1 MLIQR
6 IKKFIDLKKNNANK
20 KIGLCH
26 GVFDVIH
33 EGHINHFYDSK
44 KRCDILVVS
53 ITDDPFVKKGPYQ
66 PYNSSLKRA
75 KVLEA
80 LKCIDY
86 VYINKDLTPVNL
98 INKLKPNLYFK
109 GLDYLNKDLT
119 GNLSKEISAVK
130 KNKGKVFFTKTRVM
144 SSTKIINNTL
154 IPWTRQQKDFLS
166 KINKYYSFDYITEQF
181 AKLKNVKIDVIGEPI
196 LDNYIYSNIIGL
208 ASKDPALSGVVKNRE
223 IIPGGV
229 LAVAKILSIFVKQV
243 RLFTYGNNKII
254 KSYLNKNI
262 KLINLDNKQ
271 DIQKKTRYINNHR
284 FQKIFQLTNF
294 EKNSFNQLSEK
305 KILQILKKKLEKNII
320 ICDFGVGLFD
330 NKILDFIN
338 HSKSH
343 KYLNVQTNS
352 INLGF
357 NFFTKFKKNKSIKY
371 ISLDEK
377 EWKLGI
383 KSNQLNNNIL
393 ENFVNKNTAY
403 SITLGKS
410 GSIYHYKNEIFYAP
424 VFIDKV
430 VDTTGCGDAYFAIT
444 SLLKVINTRPELIS
458 FLGNIYAGMHSLNV
472 ANKNITSR
480 TDYLKYIKSLLTF

>member
-1 MLIQR
+1 MLI
-6 IKKFIDLKKNNANK
+6 KKINKFKDLKKNNANK
-20 KIGLCH
+20 NIGLCH

-33 EGHINHFYDSK
+33 AGHIDHFYDSK
-44 KRCDILVVS
+44 KKCDILVVS

-119 GNLSKEISAVK
+119 GNLDKEIFAVK
-130 KNKGKVFFTKTRVM
+130 KNKGKIFFTKTRVM

-154 IPWTRQQKDFLS
+154 IPWTKQQKDFLS
-166 KINKYYSFDYITEQF
+166 NINKYYSFDYITEQF
-181 AKLKNVKIDVIGEPI
+181 EKLKKIQIDIIGEPI
-196 LDNYIYSNIIGL
+196 LDNYIYSNIVGL
-208 ASKDPALSGVVKNRE
+208 ASKDPALSGVVKKRE

-229 LAVAKILSIFVKQV
+229 LAVAKVLSMFVRQV
-243 RLFTYGNNKII
+243 KLFTYGNDNFI
-254 KSYLNKNI
+254 KPYLNKNI
-262 KLINLDNKQ
+262 KLINLDSKQ

-294 EKNSFNQLSEK
+294 PKNSFHQLSENR
-305 KILQILKKKLEKNII
+305 ILQTLKKKLGKNII
-320 ICDFGVGLFD
+320 VCDFGVGLFD
-330 NKILDFIN
+330 DKILDYIN
-338 HSKSH
+338 SSRSN
-343 KYLNVQTNS
+343 KYLNVQSNS
-352 INLGF
+352 INFGF

-371 ISLDEK
+371 ISLDEN
-377 EWKLGI
+377 EWKLGM
-383 KSNQLNNNIL
+383 KSNQLNNNIIK
-393 ENFVNKNTAY
+393 NFVNKNTTY
-403 SITLGKS
+403 SITLGKN
-410 GSIYHYKNEIFYAP
+410 GSIYNHKNKNFYAP

-430 VDTTGCGDAYFAIT
+430 IDTTGCGDAYFAIT
-444 SLLKVINTRPELIS
+444 SLLRIINTKPEVIP
-458 FLGNIYAGMHSLNV
+458 FLGNIYAGIHALNV
-472 ANKNITSR
+472 GNKNVTSR

>member
-1 MLIQR
+1 MLI
-6 IKKFIDLKKNNANK
+6 KKINKFKDLKKNNANK

-33 EGHINHFYDSK
+33 EGHVNHFYDSK

-80 LKCIDY
+80 FKCIDY
-86 VYINKDLTPVNL
+86 VYINKDLTPINL
-98 INKLKPNLYFK
+98 INTLKPNLYFK
-109 GLDYLNKDLT
+109 GLDYLKKDLT
-119 GNLSKEISAVK
+119 GNLSKEIFAVK
-130 KNKGKVFFTKTRVM
+130 KNHGKVFFTKTKIM
-144 SSTKIINNTL
+144 SSTKIINNAL
-154 IPWTRQQKDFLS
+154 IPWTKQQKDFLS
-166 KINKYYSFDYITEQF
+166 KINKYYTFDYITEQF
-181 AKLKNVKIDVIGEPI
+181 EKIKNIQIDIIGEPI

-229 LAVAKILSIFVKQV
+229 LAVAKILSTFVKEV
-243 RLFTYGNNKII
+243 RLFTFGNNNLI
-254 KSYLNKNI
+254 KSHLNKNI
-262 KLINLDNKQ
+262 KLINLDSKQ
-271 DIQKKTRYINNHR
+271 NIQKKTRYINNHR
-284 FQKIFQLTNF
+284 LQKIFQLTNF
-294 EKNSFNQLSEK
+294 EKNSFSQLSEIRMLK
-305 KILQILKKKLEKNII
+305 ILKKKLRKNII

-330 NKILDFIN
+330 NKILDYIN
-338 HSKSH
+338 HSKNH

-357 NFFTKFKKNKSIKY
+357 NFFTKFKKNKLIKY

-383 KSNQLNNNIL
+383 KSNQLNSNIIK
-393 ENFVNKNTAY
+393 NFINDNTAY
-403 SITLGKS
+403 SVTLGKN
-410 GSIYHYKNEIFYAP
+410 GSIYHFKNEIFHAP

-430 VDTTGCGDAYFAIT
+430 IDTTGCGDAYFAIT
-444 SLLKVINTRPELIS
+444 SLLKIINTKPELIS
-458 FLGNIYAGMHSLNV
+458 FLGNIYAGMHALNV

-480 TDYLKYIKSLLTF
+480 TDYLKYTKSLLTF